1 MRPIHALLLAAA
13 ALSATP
19 AALQAQGPVANPN
32 PAAVQAGTY
41 GVEPAHTRVQF
52 TVSHMGFTEW
62 YGDFTGASGE
72 LTIDPKSPAAAKVD
86 ITIPTASVV
95 TTNAKLDEELRS
107 DQWFDAA
114 KYPQIHFTSTK
125 VTPTGP
131 RTALI
136 TGDLTFHGVTKPV
149 VLKTSFNASGVN
161 PLDKGTT
168 VGFNA
173 TTSIKRSDF
182 GVKTYVPLI
191 GDDVTL
197 RISAA
202 FERKN

>member
-1 MRPIHALLLAAA
+1 MVRCRQISHHPLRLD
-13 ALSATP
+13 
-19 AALQAQGPVANPN
+19 QGDA
-32 PAAVQAGTY
+32 
-41 GVEPAHTRVQF
+41 
-52 TVSHMGFTEW
+52 
-62 YGDFTGASGE
+62 DGA
-72 LTIDPKSPAAAKVD
+72 
-86 ITIPTASVV
+86 
-95 TTNAKLDEELRS
+95 
-107 DQWFDAA
+107 
-114 KYPQIHFTSTK
+114 
-125 VTPTGP
+125 

-149 VLKTSFNASGVN
+149 VLKTTFNASGVN

-173 TTSIKRSDF
+173 TTTIKRSDF